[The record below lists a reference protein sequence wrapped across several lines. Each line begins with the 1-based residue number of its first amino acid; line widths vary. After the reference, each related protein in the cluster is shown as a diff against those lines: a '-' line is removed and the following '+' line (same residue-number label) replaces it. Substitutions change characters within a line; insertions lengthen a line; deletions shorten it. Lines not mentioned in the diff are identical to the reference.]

1 MKGYK
6 GKVVWTD
13 KNGVQEKEFTNK
25 DELLKFA
32 ATLIHYNVHIEE
44 SYPLRQLS
52 KKLKKKLKKLVKN
65 A

>member
-6 GKVVWTD
+6 GKVVWAD

-32 ATLIHYNVHIEE
+32 AALIHYNVHIEE
-44 SYPLRQLS
+44 SYPLR
-52 KKLKKKLKKLVKN
+52 
-65 A
+65 